1 MAKKTTSNTN
11 DFLFQ
16 VKKNTS
22 HKIYPVLVELVNEG
36 RQDLAEQITK
46 IDYLLQYTST
56 CIKQKDF
63 REAKESIKRVEDRMR
78 ILKDNK
84 VDTEYLDYLYE
95 GIKNK
100 IK

>member
-22 HKIYPVLVELVNEG
+22 HKIYPLLVDLVNEG
-36 RQDLAEQITK
+36 RQDLAEIITK
-46 IDYLLQYTST
+46 IDYLLEYTST

-63 REAKESIKRVEDRMR
+63 REAKESIFSVAAS
-78 ILKDNK
+78 
-84 VDTEYLDYLYE
+84 
-95 GIKNK
+95 IKY
-100 IK
+100 

>member
-1 MAKKTTSNTN
+1 MAKKTTSSTD

-22 HKIYPVLVELVNEG
+22 HKIYPLLVDLVNEG
-36 RQDLAEQITK
+36 RQDLAEIITK
-46 IDYLLQYTST
+46 IDYLLEYTST

-63 REAKESIKRVEDRMR
+63 REAKESIKKVEDRMK
-78 ILKDNK
+78 ILRDNN
-84 VDTEYLDYLYE
+84 VDTDYLDYLYE
-95 GIKNK
+95 GIKKK

>member
-22 HKIYPVLVELVNEG
+22 HKIYPLLV
-36 RQDLAEQITK
+36 DLAEIITK
-46 IDYLLQYTST
+46 IDYLLEYTST

-63 REAKESIKRVEDRMR
+63 REAKESIKKVEDRMK
-78 ILKDNK
+78 ILKDNN
-84 VDTEYLDYLYE
+84 VDTDYLDYLYE
-95 GIKNK
+95 GIKKK